1 MTAKH
6 FTIAIAGNPNC
17 GKTALFNALTGSRQ
31 HVGNW
36 PGVTVEKKEGYFEL
50 GGRHIRVVDLP
61 GTYAIFANAEDERA
75 AVDYLLSREADL
87 IINIVDATNIE
98 RNLFL
103 TSQLADMHL
112 PMVIA
117 VNMMDIAEHRGIVLD
132 LQALSETYGIPCI
145 PLSAVSDKSVMNF
158 VGEMAHVLAAP
169 MPLPKPMVYADKVEE
184 AVKLLEPKVAPVAK
198 LLNADDRW
206 VALMYLGNEKSY
218 ADKFAEAGVTID
230 KAEVT
235 RLLGEEPEFAMA
247 ESRYSKSHEV
257 AKAVI
262 ESSRTK
268 KTLSDKIDAVLLN
281 RWAALPIFLVI
292 MYLVFW
298 IAVTIGS
305 AFIDFFD
312 VLFGAIF
319 VDGLGYVLTDV
330 FHAPGFVSAILADGI
345 GAGIQTVSTFIPV
358 IFFMFLCLSF
368 LEDSGYMARA
378 AFVADRFM
386 RFLGLPGRAF
396 VPMMVGFGC
405 GVPGIMGSRV
415 LESKRER
422 FLTIFLVPFMSCGA
436 RLPVYALFAA
446 AFFGKMAGT
455 VVFLLY
461 LAGVLFAI
469 AYGLFL
475 KKSLFQGQ
483 ASNFV
488 MELPPYHLPKFKSLM
503 IHCWQRLRDY
513 IWRAGKVITIA
524 VAVLGFLNSFGIVEK
539 MYVDVN
545 GTETEIVKS
554 EEGYQMVKENEE
566 GEAENVAL
574 PEGFVVDESKISTAN
589 EFTAGNGDSE
599 NSLLSVIGKAI
610 TPVFEPFGVE
620 KENWPASVSLFTGLL
635 AKEAVIGTMNS
646 LYSMVG
652 ENNSESGIQNSE
664 SNENDKVAK
673 LEGESLPLA
682 PATDAASAAP
692 SSGDTPQRPEASE
705 ESENVIARSDSA
717 EAIFSPDSSIAAAAD
732 SAALA
737 SNVIPATEPESGTSE
752 AAPAEAAPAEAP
764 AEETVAEPAEE
775 EKPLIAGIDECPAE
789 EEEEGGAPDMK
800 GALLEALGSIPANL
814 AEVFG
819 SLVDPLG
826 TSGELEGQE
835 AAELKKETL
844 DKITDA
850 KVLTCEE
857 FAAIETFGEEEEDEK
872 TRVAVFEK
880 LAAAGLELSE
890 DEMGALEE
898 GDLSE
903 TADIYANLRSY
914 FHNPDKDGNPVDGFN
929 WQVFAFLIFILL
941 YVPCLAAM
949 GVVAREIGLGLAI
962 LMATVQTLLAW
973 AVAVLLYQ
981 VPVGGNTTWIVAA
994 IVVLVGTGIFLK
1006 LFGIKANKEKRFED

>member
-1 MTAKH
+1 MAARKLL
-6 FTIAIAGNPNC
+6 TIAIAGNPNC
-17 GKTALFNALTGSRQ
+17 GKTALFNALTGARQ

-50 GGRHIRVVDLP
+50 GDRQIRLVDLP
-61 GTYAIFANAEDERA
+61 GTYALFANAEDERA
-75 AVDYLLSREADL
+75 AVDYLLSREASL
-87 IINIVDATNIE
+87 IINIVDATNLE

-103 TSQLADMHL
+103 TSQLADMKI

-117 VNMMDIAEHRGIVLD
+117 VNMMDIAENRGIQLD
-132 LQALSETYGIPCI
+132 LDELSDFYGVPCI
-145 PLSAVSDKSVMNF
+145 PLSAVSEKSVTNF
-158 VGEMAHVLAAP
+158 ISQMGHVLASP
-169 MPLPKPMVYADKVEE
+169 MPLPKQMVYGDKVEE
-184 AVKLLEPKVAPVAK
+184 AVKVLEPKVAPVAK
-198 LLNADDRW
+198 LLDADARW
-206 VALMYLGNEKSY
+206 VSLMYLGNQKSY
-218 ADKFAEAGVTID
+218 ADKFAEADVKLD
-230 KAEVT
+230 KAEVVKI
-235 RLLGEEPEFAMA
+235 LGEEPEFAMA
-247 ESRYSKSHEV
+247 ENRYSISHEV
-257 AKAVI
+257 AGKAIV
-262 ESSRTK
+262 SARAK
-268 KTLSDKIDAVLLN
+268 KTFSDKLDAVLLN

-319 VDGLGYVLTDV
+319 VDGLGYVLGDV
-330 FHAPGFVSAILADGI
+330 LGCPSFVTAILADGI

-513 IWRAGKVITIA
+513 IWRAGKVITLA
-524 VAVLGFLNSFGIVEK
+524 VAILGFLNSFGIVEK
-539 MYVDVN
+539 
-545 GTETEIVKS
+545 
-554 EEGYQMVKENEE
+554 
-566 GEAENVAL
+566 A
-574 PEGFVVDESKISTAN
+574 VDENAPAN
-589 EFTAGNGDSE
+589 EPAGFEFTAGNGDSE

-646 LYSMVG
+646 LYSMAG
-652 ENNSESGIQNSE
+652 DEDER
-664 SNENDKVAK
+664 DVAK
-673 LEGESLPLA
+673 PEGESLPLA
-682 PATDAASAAP
+682 PAADAASATP
-692 SSGDTPQRPEASE
+692 SSGDTPQHPEASE
-705 ESENVIARSDSA
+705 ERHPEQSEGSSEVAATTDSA
-717 EAIFSPDSSIAAAAD
+717 VAAAN
-732 SAALA
+732 SATLA
-737 SNVIPATEPESGTSE
+737 ANVIPASEPESSASE
-752 AAPAEAAPAEAP
+752 MADQVRHDDEAVTA
-764 AEETVAEPAEE
+764 AEPAAE
-775 EKPLIAGIDECPAE
+775 EKPLIVGIDECPAE
-789 EEEEGGAPDMK
+789 EEEEGGAPDIK
-800 GALLEALGSIPANL
+800 GAVLEALGSIPANL

-819 SLVDPLG
+819 SLTDPLG
-826 TSGELEGQE
+826 TTGELEGQE

-857 FAAIETFGEEEEDEK
+857 YAAIETFGEEEEDEK
-872 TRVAVFEK
+872 TREAVFAK

-914 FHNPDKDGNPVDGFN
+914 FHNPDKNGNPVDGFN

-949 GVVAREIGLGLAI
+949 GVVAREIGLGLAV

-973 AVAVLLYQ
+973 AIAVLLYQ
-981 VPVGGNTTWIVAA
+981 VPVGGNMTWIVAA

-1006 LFGIKANKEKRFED
+1006 LFGMKANKEKRFED

>member
-1 MTAKH
+1 
-6 FTIAIAGNPNC
+6 
-17 GKTALFNALTGSRQ
+17 
-31 HVGNW
+31 V
-36 PGVTVEKKEGYFEL
+36 
-50 GGRHIRVVDLP
+50 
-61 GTYAIFANAEDERA
+61 
-75 AVDYLLSREADL
+75 
-87 IINIVDATNIE
+87 
-98 RNLFL
+98 
-103 TSQLADMHL
+103 
-112 PMVIA
+112 
-117 VNMMDIAEHRGIVLD
+117 
-132 LQALSETYGIPCI
+132 PCI
-145 PLSAVSDKSVMNF
+145 PLSAVSEKSVTNF
-158 VGEMAHVLAAP
+158 ISQMGHVLASP
-169 MPLPKPMVYADKVEE
+169 MPVPKQIAYADKVEE
-184 AVKLLEPKVAPVAK
+184 AVKVLEPKVAPVAE
-198 LLNADDRW
+198 LLATDARW
-206 VALMYLGNEKSY
+206 VSLMYLGNQKSY
-218 ADKFAEAGVTID
+218 ADKFAEAGVTLH
-230 KAEVT
+230 KADVVKI
-235 RLLGEEPEFAMA
+235 LGEEPEFAMA
-247 ESRYSKSHEV
+247 ENRYSIAHEV
-257 AKAVI
+257 AGKAVV
-262 ESSRTK
+262 EKRAK
-268 KTLSDKIDAVLLN
+268 KTFSDKLDAVLLN

-312 VLFGAIF
+312 TLFGAIF

-330 FHAPGFVSAILADGI
+330 LHAPGFVAAILADGI

-461 LAGVLFAI
+461 LAGVLFAV

-488 MELPPYHLPKFKSLM
+488 MELPPYHLPKVKSLM

-513 IWRAGKVITIA
+513 IWRAGKVITLA
-524 VAVLGFLNSFGIVEK
+524 VAILGFLNSFGIVEK
-539 MYVDVN
+539 
-545 GTETEIVKS
+545 
-554 EEGYQMVKENEE
+554 
-566 GEAENVAL
+566 A
-574 PEGFVVDESKISTAN
+574 VDENAPTNEPAGF

-646 LYSMVG
+646 LYSMAG
-652 ENNSESGIQNSE
+652 DEDERTLASSLQTRDER
-664 SNENDKVAK
+664 DVAK
-673 LEGESLPLA
+673 PEGEGLPLA
-682 PATDAASAAP
+682 PAADAASATP

-705 ESENVIARSDSA
+705 GSSEVAATTDSA
-717 EAIFSPDSSIAAAAD
+717 VAAPD
-732 SAALA
+732 SAATDT
-737 SNVIPATEPESGTSE
+737 NKVT
-752 AAPAEAAPAEAP
+752 
-764 AEETVAEPAEE
+764 EPAEVTVPE
-775 EKPLIAGIDECPAE
+775 EKPLIVGIDECPAE
-789 EEEEGGAPDMK
+789 EEEEGGAPDIK
-800 GALLEALGSIPANL
+800 GAVLEALGSIPANL

-819 SLVDPLG
+819 SLTDPLG

-872 TRVAVFEK
+872 TREAVFAK

-914 FHNPDKDGNPVDGFN
+914 FHNPDKNGTPVDGFN

-949 GVVAREIGLGLAI
+949 GVVAREIGLGLAV

-973 AVAVLLYQ
+973 AVSVLLYQ
-981 VPVGGNTTWIVAA
+981 VPVGGDTKWIVAA
-994 IVVLVGTGIFLK
+994 IAVLVGTGIFLK
-1006 LFGIKANKEKRFED
+1006 LFGMKANKEKRFED

>member
-268 KTLSDKIDAVLLN
+268 KTFSDKIDAVLLN

-319 VDGLGYVLTDV
+319 VDGLGYLLGDVLGC
-330 FHAPGFVSAILADGI
+330 PSFVTAILADGI

-513 IWRAGKVITIA
+513 IWRAGKVITLA

-539 MYVDVN
+539 MYVDVD
-545 GTETEIVKS
+545 GKTTEIVQA
-554 EEGYQMVKENEE
+554 EDGYQMVQENEA

-574 PEGFVVDESKISTAN
+574 PEGFVVDESKVVKSN

-620 KENWPASVSLFTGLL
+620 RENWPASVSLFTGLL

-652 ENNSESGIQNSE
+652 ENAEAPADG
-664 SNENDKVAK
+664 KVAEPVEEPK
-673 LEGESLPLA
+673 AEEPA
-682 PATDAASAAP
+682 PEQVA
-692 SSGDTPQRPEASE
+692 
-705 ESENVIARSDSA
+705 V
-717 EAIFSPDSSIAAAAD
+717 AD
-732 SAALA
+732 SAATDSVKA
-737 SNVIPATEPESGTSE
+737 DSTVAAVVDSAATDSAVVADSA
-752 AAPAEAAPAEAP
+752 AAPAESAEVVAEAAPA
-764 AEETVAEPAEE
+764 E

-981 VPVGGNTTWIVAA
+981 VPVGGNTSWIVAA

-1006 LFGIKANKEKRFED
+1006 LFGMKANKEKRFED

>member
-1 MTAKH
+1 MAARKLL
-6 FTIAIAGNPNC
+6 TIAIAGNPNC
-17 GKTALFNALTGSRQ
+17 GKTALFNALTGARQ

-50 GGRHIRVVDLP
+50 GDRQIRLVDLP
-61 GTYAIFANAEDERA
+61 GTYALFANAEDERA
-75 AVDYLLSREADL
+75 AVDYLLSREASL
-87 IINIVDATNIE
+87 IINIVDATNLE

-103 TSQLADMHL
+103 TSQLADMKI

-117 VNMMDIAEHRGIVLD
+117 VNMMDIAENRGIQLD
-132 LQALSETYGIPCI
+132 LDELSDFYGVPCI
-145 PLSAVSDKSVMNF
+145 PLSAVSEKSVTNF
-158 VGEMAHVLAAP
+158 ISQMGHVLASP
-169 MPLPKPMVYADKVEE
+169 MPVPKQIAYADKVEE
-184 AVKLLEPKVAPVAK
+184 AVKVLEPKVAPVAE
-198 LLNADDRW
+198 LLATDARW
-206 VALMYLGNEKSY
+206 VSLMYLGNQKSY
-218 ADKFAEAGVTID
+218 ADKFAEAGVTLH
-230 KAEVT
+230 KADVVKI
-235 RLLGEEPEFAMA
+235 LGEEPEFAMA
-247 ESRYSKSHEV
+247 ENRYSIAHEV
-257 AKAVI
+257 AGKAVV
-262 ESSRTK
+262 EKRAK
-268 KTLSDKIDAVLLN
+268 KTFSDKLDAVLLN

-330 FHAPGFVSAILADGI
+330 LHAPGFVSAILADGI

-513 IWRAGKVITIA
+513 IWRAGKVITLA
-524 VAVLGFLNSFGIVEK
+524 VAILGFLNSFGIVEK
-539 MYVDVN
+539 AAD
-545 GTETEIVKS
+545 
-554 EEGYQMVKENEE
+554 ENAPTNEP
-566 GEAENVAL
+566 A
-574 PEGFVVDESKISTAN
+574 GF

-646 LYSMVG
+646 LYSMAG
-652 ENNSESGIQNSE
+652 ENAE
-664 SNENDKVAK
+664 
-673 LEGESLPLA
+673 A
-682 PATDAASAAP
+682 PADSKAAEP
-692 SSGDTPQRPEASE
+692 VE
-705 ESENVIARSDSA
+705 ESKA
-717 EAIFSPDSSIAAAAD
+717 EGPAPEQVAVAD
-732 SAALA
+732 SAATDSVKA
-737 SNVIPATEPESGTSE
+737 DSTVAAVVDSAATDSA
-752 AAPAEAAPAEAP
+752 AAPAESAEVVAEAAPAEAP
-764 AEETVAEPAEE
+764 AEE
-775 EKPLIAGIDECPAE
+775 KPLIVGIDECPAE
-789 EEEEGGAPDMK
+789 EEEEGGAPDIK
-800 GALLEALGSIPANL
+800 GAFLEAIGSIPANL

-819 SLVDPLG
+819 SLTDPLG
-826 TSGELEGQE
+826 TTGELEGQE

-857 FAAIETFGEEEEDEK
+857 YAAIETFGEEEEDEK
-872 TRVAVFEK
+872 TREAVFAK

-914 FHNPDKDGNPVDGFN
+914 FHNGGHDGFN

-949 GVVAREIGLGLAI
+949 GVVAREIGLGLAV

-981 VPVGGNTTWIVAA
+981 VPVGGDAKWIVAA

>member
-268 KTLSDKIDAVLLN
+268 KTFSDKIDAVLLN

-319 VDGLGYVLTDV
+319 VDGLGYLLGDVLGC
-330 FHAPGFVSAILADGI
+330 PSFVTAILADGI

-358 IFFMFLCLSF
+358 IFFMFLCLSFLEDSGYF

-513 IWRAGKVITIA
+513 IWRAGKVITLA

-539 MYVDVN
+539 MYVDVD
-545 GTETEIVKS
+545 GKTTEIVQA
-554 EEGYQMVKENEE
+554 EDGYQMVQENEA

-574 PEGFVVDESKISTAN
+574 PEGFVVDESKVVKSN

-620 KENWPASVSLFTGLL
+620 RENWPASVSLFTGLL

-652 ENNSESGIQNSE
+652 ENAEAPADG
-664 SNENDKVAK
+664 KVAEPVEEPK
-673 LEGESLPLA
+673 AEEPA
-682 PATDAASAAP
+682 PEQVA
-692 SSGDTPQRPEASE
+692 
-705 ESENVIARSDSA
+705 V
-717 EAIFSPDSSIAAAAD
+717 AD
-732 SAALA
+732 SAATDSVKA
-737 SNVIPATEPESGTSE
+737 DSTVAAVVDSAATDSAVVADSA
-752 AAPAEAAPAEAP
+752 AAPAESAEVVAEAAPA
-764 AEETVAEPAEE
+764 E

-981 VPVGGNTTWIVAA
+981 VPVGGNTSWIVAA

-1006 LFGIKANKEKRFED
+1006 LFGMKANKEKRFED

>member
-1 MTAKH
+1 MAARKLL
-6 FTIAIAGNPNC
+6 TIAIAGNPNC
-17 GKTALFNALTGSRQ
+17 GKTALFNALTGARQ

-50 GGRHIRVVDLP
+50 GDRQIRLVDLP
-61 GTYAIFANAEDERA
+61 GTYALFANAEDERA
-75 AVDYLLSREADL
+75 AVDYLLSREASL
-87 IINIVDATNIE
+87 IINIVDATNLE

-103 TSQLADMHL
+103 TSQLADMKI

-117 VNMMDIAEHRGIVLD
+117 VNMMDIAENRGIQLD
-132 LQALSETYGIPCI
+132 LDELSDFYGVPCI
-145 PLSAVSDKSVMNF
+145 PLSAVSEKSVTNF
-158 VGEMAHVLAAP
+158 ISQMGHVLASP
-169 MPLPKPMVYADKVEE
+169 MPLPKQMVYGDKVEE
-184 AVKLLEPKVAPVAK
+184 AVKVLEPKVAPVAK
-198 LLNADDRW
+198 LLDADSRW
-206 VALMYLGNEKSY
+206 VSLMYLGNQKSY
-218 ADKFAEAGVTID
+218 ADKFAEAGVKLD
-230 KAEVT
+230 KAEVVKI
-235 RLLGEEPEFAMA
+235 LGEEPEFAMA
-247 ESRYSKSHEV
+247 ENRYSISHEV
-257 AKAVI
+257 AGKATV
-262 ESSRTK
+262 SVRTK
-268 KTLSDKIDAVLLN
+268 KTFSDKLDAVLLN

-319 VDGLGYVLTDV
+319 VDGLGYLLGDVLGC
-330 FHAPGFVSAILADGI
+330 PSFVTAVLADGI

-475 KKSLFQGQ
+475 KRSLFQGQ

-513 IWRAGKVITIA
+513 IWRAGKVITLA

-539 MYVDVN
+539 MYVDVD
-545 GTETEIVKS
+545 GKTTEIVQA
-554 EEGYQMVKENEE
+554 EDGYQMVKENEE

-574 PEGFVVDESKISTAN
+574 PEGFVVDESKVVKSN

-599 NSLLSVIGKAI
+599 NSLLSIIGKAI

-620 KENWPASVSLFTGLL
+620 RENWPASVSLFTGLL

-664 SNENDKVAK
+664 TNEDGKAAEPEQVAVAD
-673 LEGESLPLA
+673 SA
-682 PATDAASAAP
+682 ATDSVKA
-692 SSGDTPQRPEASE
+692 
-705 ESENVIARSDSA
+705 DSTV
-717 EAIFSPDSSIAAAAD
+717 AAAD
-732 SAALA
+732 SAATDSA
-737 SNVIPATEPESGTSE
+737 VVADSA
-752 AAPAEAAPAEAP
+752 AAPAEPAEVVAEAAPA
-764 AEETVAEPAEE
+764 E

-789 EEEEGGAPDMK
+789 EEEEGGAPDIK
-800 GALLEALGSIPANL
+800 GAVLEALGSIPANL

-819 SLVDPLG
+819 SLTDPLG
-826 TSGELEGQE
+826 TTGELEGQE

-857 FAAIETFGEEEEDEK
+857 YAAIETFGEEEEDEK
-872 TRVAVFEK
+872 TREAVFAK

-903 TADIYANLRSY
+903 TMDIYANLRSY
-914 FHNPDKDGNPVDGFN
+914 FHNPDKNGNPVDGFN

-981 VPVGGNTTWIVAA
+981 VPVGGNVTWIVAA

-1006 LFGIKANKEKRFED
+1006 LFGMKANKEKRFED

>member
-268 KTLSDKIDAVLLN
+268 KTFSDKIDAVLLN

-319 VDGLGYVLTDV
+319 VDGLGYLLGDVLGC
-330 FHAPGFVSAILADGI
+330 PSFVTAILADGI

-539 MYVDVN
+539 MYVDVD
-545 GTETEIVKS
+545 GKTTEIVQAD
-554 EEGYQMVKENEE
+554 EGYQMVQENEA

-574 PEGFVVDESKISTAN
+574 PEGFVVDESKVVKSN

-620 KENWPASVSLFTGLL
+620 RENWPASVSLFTGLL

-664 SNENDKVAK
+664 SNENGKVAK
-673 LEGESLPLA
+673 LEGEGLPLA
-682 PATDAASAAP
+682 PAADAASATL

-705 ESENVIARSDSA
+705 GSENVIARSDSA
-717 EAIFSPDSSIAAAAD
+717 EAISSPDSSIVAAAD
-732 SAALA
+732 SAA
-737 SNVIPATEPESGTSE
+737 NDTNKVTEPAEVTE
-752 AAPAEAAPAEAP
+752 IAA
-764 AEETVAEPAEE
+764 AEPAAE

-857 FAAIETFGEEEEDEK
+857 YAAIETFGEEEEDEK
-872 TRVAVFEK
+872 TREAVFAK

-914 FHNPDKDGNPVDGFN
+914 FHNPDKNGNPVDGFN

-981 VPVGGNTTWIVAA
+981 VPVGGNTSWIVAA
-994 IVVLVGTGIFLK
+994 IVVLIGTGIFLK
-1006 LFGIKANKEKRFED
+1006 LFGMKANKEKRFED

>member
-1 MTAKH
+1 MAARKLL
-6 FTIAIAGNPNC
+6 TIAIAGNPNC
-17 GKTALFNALTGSRQ
+17 GKTALFNALTGARQ

-50 GGRHIRVVDLP
+50 GDRQIRLVDLP
-61 GTYAIFANAEDERA
+61 GTYALFANAEDERA
-75 AVDYLLSREADL
+75 AVDYLLSREASL
-87 IINIVDATNIE
+87 IINIVDATNLE

-103 TSQLADMHL
+103 TSQLADMNI

-117 VNMMDIAEHRGIVLD
+117 VNMMDIAENRGIQLD
-132 LQALSETYGIPCI
+132 LDELSDVYGVPCI
-145 PLSAVSDKSVMNF
+145 PLSAVNEKSVTNF
-158 VGEMAHVLAAP
+158 ISQMGHVLASP
-169 MPLPKPMVYADKVEE
+169 MPLPKQITYGDKIEE
-184 AVKLLEPKVAPVAK
+184 AVKVLEPKVATVAK
-198 LLNADDRW
+198 LLATDARW
-206 VALMYLGNEKSY
+206 VALMYLGNQKSY
-218 ADKFAEAGVTID
+218 ADKFAEAGVKLD
-230 KAEVT
+230 KAEVVKI
-235 RLLGEEPEFAMA
+235 LGEEPEFAMA
-247 ESRYSKSHEV
+247 ESRYSISHNV
-257 AKAVI
+257 AGKAAV
-262 ESSRTK
+262 SNRTK
-268 KTLSDKIDAVLLN
+268 KTFSDKLDAVLLN

-330 FHAPGFVSAILADGI
+330 LHAPGFVSAILADGI

-405 GVPGIMGSRV
+405 SVPGIMGSRV

-446 AFFGKMAGT
+446 AFFGKQAGT

-461 LAGVLFAI
+461 LSGVIFAVL
-469 AYGLFL
+469 YGLFL

-513 IWRAGKVITIA
+513 VWRAGKVITLA
-524 VAVLGFLNSFGIVEK
+524 VAILGFLNSFGIVEK
-539 MYVDVN
+539 AAD
-545 GTETEIVKS
+545 
-554 EEGYQMVKENEE
+554 ENAPANEP
-566 GEAENVAL
+566 A
-574 PEGFVVDESKISTAN
+574 GF
-589 EFTAGNGDSE
+589 EFTAGNADSE

-646 LYSMVG
+646 LYSMAG
-652 ENNSESGIQNSE
+652 ENAAEAAAE
-664 SNENDKVAK
+664 
-673 LEGESLPLA
+673 
-682 PATDAASAAP
+682 PA
-692 SSGDTPQRPEASE
+692 PEAE
-705 ESENVIARSDSA
+705 QVAVADSA
-717 EAIFSPDSSIAAAAD
+717 VADSVVAVAD
-732 SAALA
+732 SAA
-737 SNVIPATEPESGTSE
+737 PAVDSAVATDS
-752 AAPAEAAPAEAP
+752 AAAETVAEAP
-764 AEETVAEPAEE
+764 AAEPAEE
-775 EKPLIAGIDECPAE
+775 EKVLIAGVDECPAE
-789 EEEEGGAPDMK
+789 EEEEGGAPDIK
-800 GALLEALGSIPANL
+800 GAVLEALGSIPANL

-819 SLVDPLG
+819 SLTDPLG

-844 DKITDA
+844 DKIEGA

-872 TRVAVFEK
+872 TREAVFEK

-914 FHNPDKDGNPVDGFN
+914 FHNPDKNGNPVDGFN

-994 IVVLVGTGIFLK
+994 IAVLVGTGIFLK
-1006 LFGIKANKEKRFED
+1006 VFGMKANKEKRFED

>member
-1 MTAKH
+1 MAARKLL
-6 FTIAIAGNPNC
+6 TIAIAGNPNC
-17 GKTALFNALTGSRQ
+17 GKTALFNALTGARQ

-50 GGRHIRVVDLP
+50 GDRQIRLVDLP
-61 GTYAIFANAEDERA
+61 GTYALFANAEDERA
-75 AVDYLLSREADL
+75 AVDYLLSREASL
-87 IINIVDATNIE
+87 IINIVDATNLE

-103 TSQLADMHL
+103 TSQLADMKI

-117 VNMMDIAEHRGIVLD
+117 VNMMDIAENRGIQLD
-132 LQALSETYGIPCI
+132 LDELSDFYGVPCI
-145 PLSAVSDKSVMNF
+145 PLSAVSEKSVTNF
-158 VGEMAHVLAAP
+158 ISQMGHVLASP
-169 MPLPKPMVYADKVEE
+169 MPVPKQIAYADKVEE
-184 AVKLLEPKVAPVAK
+184 AVKVLEPKVAPVAE
-198 LLNADDRW
+198 LLATDARW
-206 VALMYLGNEKSY
+206 VSLMYLGNQKSY
-218 ADKFAEAGVTID
+218 ADKFAEAGVTLH
-230 KAEVT
+230 KADVVKI
-235 RLLGEEPEFAMA
+235 LGEEPEFAMA
-247 ESRYSKSHEV
+247 ENRYSIAHEV
-257 AKAVI
+257 AGKAVV
-262 ESSRTK
+262 EKRAK
-268 KTLSDKIDAVLLN
+268 KTFSDKLDAVLLN

-330 FHAPGFVSAILADGI
+330 LHAPGFVSAILADGI

-461 LAGVLFAI
+461 LAGVLFAV

-488 MELPPYHLPKFKSLM
+488 MELPPYHLPKVKSLM

-513 IWRAGKVITIA
+513 IWRAGKVITLA

-539 MYVDVN
+539 AA
-545 GTETEIVKS
+545 
-554 EEGYQMVKENEE
+554 EENAPADEP
-566 GEAENVAL
+566 A
-574 PEGFVVDESKISTAN
+574 GF

-646 LYSMVG
+646 LYSMAG
-652 ENNSESGIQNSE
+652 EEDERRETKDERVDGG
-664 SNENDKVAK
+664 
-673 LEGESLPLA
+673 EGLPLA
-682 PATDAASAAP
+682 PATDAASATP

-705 ESENVIARSDSA
+705 GSSEVAATTDSA
-717 EAIFSPDSSIAAAAD
+717 VAAPD
-732 SAALA
+732 SAATDT
-737 SNVIPATEPESGTSE
+737 NKVT
-752 AAPAEAAPAEAP
+752 
-764 AEETVAEPAEE
+764 EPAEVTVPE
-775 EKPLIAGIDECPAE
+775 EKPLIVGIDECPAE
-789 EEEEGGAPDMK
+789 EEEEGGAPDIK
-800 GALLEALGSIPANL
+800 GAVLEALGSIPANL

-819 SLVDPLG
+819 SLTDPLG
-826 TSGELEGQE
+826 TTGELEGQE

-872 TRVAVFEK
+872 TREAVFAK

-914 FHNPDKDGNPVDGFN
+914 FHNPDKNGNPVDGFN

-949 GVVAREIGLGLAI
+949 GVVAREIGLGLAV
-962 LMATVQTLLAW
+962 LMATVQTILAW

-981 VPVGGNTTWIVAA
+981 VPVGGDAKWIVAA
-994 IVVLVGTGIFLK
+994 IVALVGTGIFLK
-1006 LFGIKANKEKRFED
+1006 LFGMKANKEKRFDN

>member
-1 MTAKH
+1 MAARKLL
-6 FTIAIAGNPNC
+6 TIAIAGNPNC
-17 GKTALFNALTGSRQ
+17 GKTALFNALTGARQ
-31 HVGNW
+31 RVGNW

-50 GGRHIRVVDLP
+50 GDRQIRLVDLP
-61 GTYAIFANAEDERA
+61 GTYALFANAEDERA
-75 AVDYLLSREADL
+75 AVDYLLSREASL
-87 IINIVDATNIE
+87 IINIVDATNLE

-103 TSQLADMHL
+103 TSQLADMKI

-117 VNMMDIAEHRGIVLD
+117 VNMMDIAENRGIQLD
-132 LQALSETYGIPCI
+132 LDELSDFYGVPCI
-145 PLSAVSDKSVMNF
+145 PLSAVSEKSVTNF
-158 VGEMAHVLAAP
+158 ISQMGHVLASP
-169 MPLPKPMVYADKVEE
+169 MPLPKQMVYGDKVEE
-184 AVKLLEPKVAPVAK
+184 AVKVLEPKVAPVAK
-198 LLNADDRW
+198 LLDAEARW
-206 VALMYLGNEKSY
+206 VSLMYLGNQKCY
-218 ADKFAEAGVTID
+218 ADKFAEAGVKLD
-230 KAEVT
+230 KAEVVKI
-235 RLLGEEPEFAMA
+235 LGEEPEFAMA
-247 ESRYSKSHEV
+247 ENRYSISHEV
-257 AKAVI
+257 AGKATV
-262 ESSRTK
+262 SARAK
-268 KTLSDKIDAVLLN
+268 KTFSDKLDAVLLN

-319 VDGLGYVLTDV
+319 VDGLGYLLGDVLGC
-330 FHAPGFVSAILADGI
+330 PSFVTAVLADGI

-475 KKSLFQGQ
+475 KRSLFQGQ

-513 IWRAGKVITIA
+513 IWRAGKVITLA

-539 MYVDVN
+539 
-545 GTETEIVKS
+545 
-554 EEGYQMVKENEE
+554 
-566 GEAENVAL
+566 A
-574 PEGFVVDESKISTAN
+574 VDENAPADEPAGF

-646 LYSMVG
+646 LYSMAG
-652 ENNSESGIQNSE
+652 ENAE
-664 SNENDKVAK
+664 
-673 LEGESLPLA
+673 A
-682 PATDAASAAP
+682 PAEENKAAEPVEEPKAEEPAPEQVAVADSAA
-692 SSGDTPQRPEASE
+692 T
-705 ESENVIARSDSA
+705 DSVKA
-717 EAIFSPDSSIAAAAD
+717 DSTVAAAD
-732 SAALA
+732 SAATDT
-737 SNVIPATEPESGTSE
+737 NKVTEPAEVTETAAAESAE
-752 AAPAEAAPAEAP
+752 VVAEAAPAEAP
-764 AEETVAEPAEE
+764 AEE
-775 EKPLIAGIDECPAE
+775 KPLIVGIDECPAE
-789 EEEEGGAPDMK
+789 EEEEDGAPDIK
-800 GALLEALGSIPANL
+800 GAVLEALGSIPANL

-819 SLVDPLG
+819 SLTDPLG
-826 TSGELEGQE
+826 TTGELEGQE

-857 FAAIETFGEEEEDEK
+857 YAAIETFGEEEEDEK
-872 TRVAVFEK
+872 TREAVFAK

-914 FHNPDKDGNPVDGFN
+914 FHNPDKNGNPVDGFN

-949 GVVAREIGLGLAI
+949 GVVAREIGLGLAV

-973 AVAVLLYQ
+973 AIAVLLYQ
-981 VPVGGNTTWIVAA
+981 VPVGGNMTWIVAA

-1006 LFGIKANKEKRFED
+1006 LFGMKANKEKRFED

>member
-1 MTAKH
+1 MAARKLL
-6 FTIAIAGNPNC
+6 TIAIAGNPNC
-17 GKTALFNALTGSRQ
+17 GKTALFNALTGARQ

-50 GGRHIRVVDLP
+50 GDRQIRLVDLP
-61 GTYAIFANAEDERA
+61 GTYALFANAEDERA
-75 AVDYLLSREADL
+75 AVDYLLSREASL
-87 IINIVDATNIE
+87 IINIVDATNLE

-103 TSQLADMHL
+103 TSQLADMKI

-117 VNMMDIAEHRGIVLD
+117 VNMMDIAENRGIQLD
-132 LQALSETYGIPCI
+132 LDELSDFYGVPCI
-145 PLSAVSDKSVMNF
+145 PLSAVSEKSVTNF
-158 VGEMAHVLAAP
+158 ISQMGHVLASP
-169 MPLPKPMVYADKVEE
+169 MPLPKQMVYGDKVEE
-184 AVKLLEPKVAPVAK
+184 AVKVLEPKVAPVAK
-198 LLNADDRW
+198 LLDADSRW
-206 VALMYLGNEKSY
+206 VSLMYLGNQKSY
-218 ADKFAEAGVTID
+218 ADKFAEAGVKLD
-230 KAEVT
+230 KAEVVKI
-235 RLLGEEPEFAMA
+235 LGEEPEFAMA
-247 ESRYSKSHEV
+247 ENRYSISHEV
-257 AKAVI
+257 AGKAIV
-262 ESSRTK
+262 SARAK
-268 KTLSDKIDAVLLN
+268 KTFSDKLDAVLLN

-319 VDGLGYVLTDV
+319 VDGLGYLLGDVLGC
-330 FHAPGFVSAILADGI
+330 PSFVTAVLADGI

-475 KKSLFQGQ
+475 KRSLFQGQ

-513 IWRAGKVITIA
+513 IWRAGKVITLA

-554 EEGYQMVKENEE
+554 EDGYQMVKENEE

-574 PEGFVVDESKISTAN
+574 PEGFVVDESKVVKSN

-599 NSLLSVIGKAI
+599 NSLLSTIGKAI

-652 ENNSESGIQNSE
+652 ENAEAPADGSTSSAT
-664 SNENDKVAK
+664 DKVTEPAEVTVAK
-673 LEGESLPLA
+673 EKAEEPA
-682 PATDAASAAP
+682 PEKVAVADSAATDSVKA
-692 SSGDTPQRPEASE
+692 
-705 ESENVIARSDSA
+705 DSTV
-717 EAIFSPDSSIAAAAD
+717 AAAD
-732 SAALA
+732 SAATDTNKVA
-737 SNVIPATEPESGTSE
+737 EHAEEAKTAAAEPAEVV
-752 AAPAEAAPAEAP
+752 AEAAPAE
-764 AEETVAEPAEE
+764 
-775 EKPLIAGIDECPAE
+775 EKPLIVGIDECPAE
-789 EEEEGGAPDMK
+789 EEEEGGAPDIK
-800 GALLEALGSIPANL
+800 GAVLEALGSIPANL

-819 SLVDPLG
+819 SLTDPLG
-826 TSGELEGQE
+826 TTGELEGQE

-857 FAAIETFGEEEEDEK
+857 YAAIETFGEEEEDEK
-872 TRVAVFEK
+872 TREAVFAK

-890 DEMGALEE
+890 DEMVALEE

-914 FHNPDKDGNPVDGFN
+914 FHNPDKNGNPVDGFN

-981 VPVGGNTTWIVAA
+981 VPVGGNVTWIVAA

-1006 LFGIKANKEKRFED
+1006 LFGMKANKEKRFED

>member
-1 MTAKH
+1 MAARKLL
-6 FTIAIAGNPNC
+6 TIAIAGNPNC
-17 GKTALFNALTGSRQ
+17 GKTALFNALTGARQ

-50 GGRHIRVVDLP
+50 GDRQIRLVDLP
-61 GTYAIFANAEDERA
+61 GTYALFANAEDERA
-75 AVDYLLSREADL
+75 AVDYLLSREASL
-87 IINIVDATNIE
+87 IINIVDATNLE

-103 TSQLADMHL
+103 TSQLADMHI

-117 VNMMDIAEHRGIVLD
+117 VNMMDIAENRGIQLD
-132 LQALSETYGIPCI
+132 LDELSDVYGVPCI
-145 PLSAVSDKSVMNF
+145 PLSAVSEKSVTNF
-158 VGEMAHVLAAP
+158 ISQMGHVLASP
-169 MPLPKPMVYADKVEE
+169 MPLPKQMVYGDKIEE
-184 AVKLLEPKVAPVAK
+184 AVKVLEPQVAPVAK
-198 LLNADDRW
+198 LLDADARW
-206 VALMYLGNEKSY
+206 VSLMYLGNQNSY
-218 ADKFAEAGVTID
+218 ADKFAEAGVKIN
-230 KAEVT
+230 KADVT
-235 RLLGEEPEFAMA
+235 KILGEEPEFAMA
-247 ESRYSKSHEV
+247 ENRYSISHSV
-257 AKAVI
+257 AGKAIVAAR
-262 ESSRTK
+262 EK
-268 KTLSDKIDAVLLN
+268 KTFSDKLDAVLLN

-298 IAVTIGS
+298 VAVTIGS

-330 FHAPGFVSAILADGI
+330 LHAPGFVSAILADGI

-461 LAGVLFAI
+461 LAGVLFAV

-513 IWRAGKVITIA
+513 IWRAGKVITLA
-524 VAVLGFLNSFGIVEK
+524 VAILGFLNSFGIVEK
-539 MYVDVN
+539 AAD
-545 GTETEIVKS
+545 
-554 EEGYQMVKENEE
+554 ENAPADEP
-566 GEAENVAL
+566 A
-574 PEGFVVDESKISTAN
+574 GF

-599 NSLLSVIGKAI
+599 NSLLSTIGKAI

-646 LYSMVG
+646 LYSMAG
-652 ENNSESGIQNSE
+652 EN
-664 SNENDKVAK
+664 
-673 LEGESLPLA
+673 
-682 PATDAASAAP
+682 
-692 SSGDTPQRPEASE
+692 
-705 ESENVIARSDSA
+705 A
-717 EAIFSPDSSIAAAAD
+717 E
-732 SAALA
+732 
-737 SNVIPATEPESGTSE
+737 
-752 AAPAEAAPAEAP
+752 APAEAAEAP
-764 AEETVAEPAEE
+764 AEEKAEE
-775 EKPLIAGIDECPAE
+775 EKVLIAGVDECPAE
-789 EEEEGGAPDMK
+789 EEEEGGAPDIK
-800 GALLEALGSIPANL
+800 GAVLEALGSIPANL
-814 AEVFG
+814 SEVFG
-819 SLVDPLG
+819 SLTDILG
-826 TSGELEGQE
+826 TAGELEGQE

-857 FAAIETFGEEEEDEK
+857 FAAIATFGEEEEDEK
-872 TRVAVFEK
+872 TREAVFEK
-880 LAAAGLELSE
+880 LAAAGITLDE

-914 FHNPDKDGNPVDGFN
+914 FHNPDKNGNPVDGFN

-962 LMATVQTLLAW
+962 LMATVQTILAW

-981 VPVGGNTTWIVAA
+981 VPVGGDTKWIVAA
-994 IVVLVGTGIFLK
+994 IVALVGTGIFLK
-1006 LFGIKANKEKRFED
+1006 LFGMKANKEKRFED

>member
-1 MTAKH
+1 MAARKLL
-6 FTIAIAGNPNC
+6 TIAIAGNPNC
-17 GKTALFNALTGSRQ
+17 GKTALFNALTGARQ

-50 GGRHIRVVDLP
+50 GDRQIRLVDLP
-61 GTYAIFANAEDERA
+61 GTYALFANAEDERA
-75 AVDYLLSREADL
+75 AVDYLLSREASL
-87 IINIVDATNIE
+87 IINIVDATNLE

-103 TSQLADMHL
+103 TSQLADMKI

-117 VNMMDIAEHRGIVLD
+117 VNMMDIAENRGIQLD
-132 LQALSETYGIPCI
+132 LDELSDVYGVPCI
-145 PLSAVSDKSVMNF
+145 PLSAVSEKSVTNF
-158 VGEMAHVLAAP
+158 ISQMGHVLASP
-169 MPLPKPMVYADKVEE
+169 MPLPKQMVYGDKIEE
-184 AVKLLEPKVAPVAK
+184 AVKVLEPQVAPVAK
-198 LLNADDRW
+198 LLETDARW
-206 VALMYLGNEKSY
+206 VSLMYLGNQNSY
-218 ADKFAEAGVTID
+218 ADKFAEAGVKIN
-230 KAEVT
+230 KADVT
-235 RLLGEEPEFAMA
+235 KILGEEPEFAMA
-247 ESRYSKSHEV
+247 ENRYSISHSV
-257 AKAVI
+257 AGKAIVAAR
-262 ESSRTK
+262 EK
-268 KTLSDKIDAVLLN
+268 KTFSDKLDAVLLN

-298 IAVTIGS
+298 VAVTIGS

-330 FHAPGFVSAILADGI
+330 LHAPGFVSAILADGI

-461 LAGVLFAI
+461 LAGVLFAV

-503 IHCWQRLRDY
+503 IHCWQKLRDY

-524 VAVLGFLNSFGIVEK
+524 VAILGFLNSFGIVEK

-545 GTETEIVKS
+545 GAETEIVKS

-599 NSLLSVIGKAI
+599 SSLLSVIGKAI

-646 LYSMVG
+646 LYSMAG
-652 ENNSESGIQNSE
+652 ENAE
-664 SNENDKVAK
+664 
-673 LEGESLPLA
+673 A
-682 PATDAASAAP
+682 PAEEAKPAEEPAAETPAAEAP
-692 SSGDTPQRPEASE
+692 APEQVAA
-705 ESENVIARSDSA
+705 VADSA
-717 EAIFSPDSSIAAAAD
+717 NADSAVADTNKAAEPAAEPAEVAAAD
-732 SAALA
+732 SAATDSA
-737 SNVIPATEPESGTSE
+737 VVADSA
-752 AAPAEAAPAEAP
+752 AAPAEAAEA
-764 AEETVAEPAEE
+764 AEEKAEE
-775 EKPLIAGIDECPAE
+775 EKVLIAGVDECPAE
-789 EEEEGGAPDMK
+789 EEEEGGAPDIK
-800 GALLEALGSIPANL
+800 GAVLEALGSIPANL
-814 AEVFG
+814 SEVFG
-819 SLVDPLG
+819 SLTDILG
-826 TSGELEGQE
+826 TAGELEGQE

-857 FAAIETFGEEEEDEK
+857 YAAIETFGEEEEDEK
-872 TRVAVFEK
+872 TREAVFEK
-880 LAAAGLELSE
+880 LAAAGLTLDE

-914 FHNPDKDGNPVDGFN
+914 FHNPDKNGNPVDGFN

-941 YVPCLAAM
+941 YMPCLAAM

-962 LMATVQTLLAW
+962 LMATVQTILAW

-981 VPVGGNTTWIVAA
+981 VPVGGDTKWIVAA
-994 IVVLVGTGIFLK
+994 IVALVGTGIFLK
-1006 LFGIKANKEKRFED
+1006 LFGMKANKEKRFED

>member
-1 MTAKH
+1 MAARKLL
-6 FTIAIAGNPNC
+6 TIAIAGNPNC
-17 GKTALFNALTGSRQ
+17 GKTALFNALTGARQ

-50 GGRHIRVVDLP
+50 GDRQIRLVDLP
-61 GTYAIFANAEDERA
+61 GTYALFANAEDERA
-75 AVDYLLSREADL
+75 AVDYLLSREASL
-87 IINIVDATNIE
+87 IINIVDATNLE

-103 TSQLADMHL
+103 TSQLADMKI

-117 VNMMDIAEHRGIVLD
+117 VNMMDIAENRGIQLD
-132 LQALSETYGIPCI
+132 LDELSDFYGVPCI
-145 PLSAVSDKSVMNF
+145 PLSAVSEKSVTNF
-158 VGEMAHVLAAP
+158 ISQMGHVLASP
-169 MPLPKPMVYADKVEE
+169 MPVPKQIAYADKVEE
-184 AVKLLEPKVAPVAK
+184 AVKVLEPKVTPVAE
-198 LLNADDRW
+198 LLATDARW
-206 VALMYLGNEKSY
+206 VSLMYLGNQKSY
-218 ADKFAEAGVTID
+218 ADKFAEAGVTLH
-230 KAEVT
+230 KADVVKI
-235 RLLGEEPEFAMA
+235 LGEEPEFAMA
-247 ESRYSKSHEV
+247 ENRYSIAHEV
-257 AKAVI
+257 AGKAVV
-262 ESSRTK
+262 EKRAK
-268 KTLSDKIDAVLLN
+268 KTFSDKLDAVLLN

-319 VDGLGYVLTDV
+319 VDGLGYLLGDVLGC
-330 FHAPGFVSAILADGI
+330 PSFVTAVLADGI

-513 IWRAGKVITIA
+513 IWRAGKVITLA

-539 MYVDVN
+539 
-545 GTETEIVKS
+545 
-554 EEGYQMVKENEE
+554 
-566 GEAENVAL
+566 A
-574 PEGFVVDESKISTAN
+574 VDENAPAN
-589 EFTAGNGDSE
+589 EPAGFEFTAGNGDSE

-646 LYSMVG
+646 LYSMAG
-652 ENNSESGIQNSE
+652 ENAEAPADGSKSSPT
-664 SNENDKVAK
+664 DKVA
-673 LEGESLPLA
+673 EPAEA
-682 PATDAASAAP
+682 PA
-692 SSGDTPQRPEASE
+692 PEQVA
-705 ESENVIARSDSA
+705 V
-717 EAIFSPDSSIAAAAD
+717 AD
-732 SAALA
+732 SAATDSVKA
-737 SNVIPATEPESGTSE
+737 DSTVAAVADSAATDTNKVTEPAEVTETAAESAE
-752 AAPAEAAPAEAP
+752 VVAEAAPAEAP
-764 AEETVAEPAEE
+764 AEE
-775 EKPLIAGIDECPAE
+775 KPLIVGVDECPAE
-789 EEEEGGAPDMK
+789 EEEEGGAPDIK
-800 GALLEALGSIPANL
+800 GAVLEALGSIPANL

-819 SLVDPLG
+819 SLTDPLG
-826 TSGELEGQE
+826 TTGELEGQE

-857 FAAIETFGEEEEDEK
+857 YAAIETFGEEEEDEK
-872 TRVAVFEK
+872 TREAVFAK

-914 FHNPDKDGNPVDGFN
+914 FHNPDKNGNPVDGFN

-949 GVVAREIGLGLAI
+949 GVVAREIGLGLAV

-973 AVAVLLYQ
+973 AIAVLLYQ
-981 VPVGGNTTWIVAA
+981 VPVGGNMTWIVAA

-1006 LFGIKANKEKRFED
+1006 LFGMKANKEKRFED

>member
-1 MTAKH
+1 MAARKLL
-6 FTIAIAGNPNC
+6 TIAIAGNPNC
-17 GKTALFNALTGSRQ
+17 GKTALFNALTGARQ

-50 GGRHIRVVDLP
+50 GDRQIRLVDLP
-61 GTYAIFANAEDERA
+61 GTYALFANAEDERA
-75 AVDYLLSREADL
+75 AVDYLLSREASL
-87 IINIVDATNIE
+87 IINIVDATNLE

-103 TSQLADMHL
+103 TSQLADMKI

-117 VNMMDIAEHRGIVLD
+117 VNMMDIAENRGIQLD
-132 LQALSETYGIPCI
+132 LDELSDFYGVPCI
-145 PLSAVSDKSVMNF
+145 PLSAVSEKSVTNF
-158 VGEMAHVLAAP
+158 ISQMGHVLASP
-169 MPLPKPMVYADKVEE
+169 MPLPKQMVYGDKVEE
-184 AVKLLEPKVAPVAK
+184 AVKVLEPKVAPVAK
-198 LLNADDRW
+198 LLDADARW
-206 VALMYLGNEKSY
+206 VSLMYLGNEKSY
-218 ADKFAEAGVTID
+218 ADKFAEAGVKLD
-230 KAEVT
+230 KAEVVKI
-235 RLLGEEPEFAMA
+235 LGEEPEFAMA
-247 ESRYSKSHEV
+247 ENRYSISHEV
-257 AKAVI
+257 AGKATV
-262 ESSRTK
+262 SVRTK
-268 KTLSDKIDAVLLN
+268 KTFSDKLDAVLLN

-319 VDGLGYVLTDV
+319 VDGLGYLLGDVLGC
-330 FHAPGFVSAILADGI
+330 PSFVTAILADGI

-405 GVPGIMGSRV
+405 GVPAIMGTRV

-475 KKSLFQGQ
+475 KRSLFQGQ

-513 IWRAGKVITIA
+513 IWRAGKVITLA

-539 MYVDVN
+539 MYVDVD
-545 GTETEIVKS
+545 GKTTEIVQA
-554 EEGYQMVKENEE
+554 EDGYQMVKENEE
-566 GEAENVAL
+566 GETENVAL
-574 PEGFVVDESKISTAN
+574 PEGFVVDESKVVKSN

-599 NSLLSVIGKAI
+599 NSLLSIIGKAI

-652 ENNSESGIQNSE
+652 ENAE
-664 SNENDKVAK
+664 
-673 LEGESLPLA
+673 A
-682 PATDAASAAP
+682 PAEENKAAKPTEEPKAEEPAPEQVAVADSAA
-692 SSGDTPQRPEASE
+692 A
-705 ESENVIARSDSA
+705 DSVKA
-717 EAIFSPDSSIAAAAD
+717 DSTVAAAD
-732 SAALA
+732 SAATDSA
-737 SNVIPATEPESGTSE
+737 VVADSA
-752 AAPAEAAPAEAP
+752 AAPAEPAEVVAAAAPAEEKA
-764 AEETVAEPAEE
+764 TEPAAE

-789 EEEEGGAPDMK
+789 EEEEGGAPDIK
-800 GALLEALGSIPANL
+800 GAVLEALGSIPANL

-819 SLVDPLG
+819 SLTDPLG

-857 FAAIETFGEEEEDEK
+857 YAAIETFGEEEEDEK
-872 TRVAVFEK
+872 TREAVFAK

-914 FHNPDKDGNPVDGFN
+914 FHNPDKNGNPVDGFS

-949 GVVAREIGLGLAI
+949 GVVTREIGLGLAV
-962 LMATVQTLLAW
+962 LMATVQTLIAW
-973 AVAVLLYQ
+973 AIAVLLYQ
-981 VPVGGNTTWIVAA
+981 VPVGGNMTWIVAA

-1006 LFGIKANKEKRFED
+1006 LFGMKANKEKRFED

>member
-268 KTLSDKIDAVLLN
+268 KTFSDKLDAVLLN
-281 RWAALPIFLVI
+281 RWAALPIFLLV

-330 FHAPGFVSAILADGI
+330 FHAPGFVSAILADGV

-554 EEGYQMVKENEE
+554 EEGYQMVKENKE

-717 EAIFSPDSSIAAAAD
+717 EAIFSPDSSIAATAD
-732 SAALA
+732 SAA
-737 SNVIPATEPESGTSE
+737 NDTNKVTEP
-752 AAPAEAAPAEAP
+752 AEVT
-764 AEETVAEPAEE
+764 ETAVAEPAEE
-775 EKPLIAGIDECPAE
+775 EKPLIAGVDECPAE
-789 EEEEGGAPDMK
+789 EEEEGGAPDIK

-872 TRVAVFEK
+872 ARVAVFEK

-994 IVVLVGTGIFLK
+994 IVVLIGTGIFLK
-1006 LFGIKANKEKRFED
+1006 LFGMKANKEKRFED

>member
-1 MTAKH
+1 MAARKLL
-6 FTIAIAGNPNC
+6 TIAIAGNPNC
-17 GKTALFNALTGSRQ
+17 GKTALFNALTGARQ

-50 GGRHIRVVDLP
+50 GDRQIRLVDLP
-61 GTYAIFANAEDERA
+61 GTYALFANAEDERA
-75 AVDYLLSREADL
+75 AVDYLLSREASL
-87 IINIVDATNIE
+87 IINIVDATNLE

-103 TSQLADMHL
+103 TSQLADL
-112 PMVIA
+112 KIPMVIA
-117 VNMMDIAEHRGIVLD
+117 VNMMDIAENRGIQLD
-132 LQALSETYGIPCI
+132 LDELSDFYGVPCI
-145 PLSAVSDKSVMNF
+145 PLSAVSEKSVTNF
-158 VGEMAHVLAAP
+158 ISQMGHVLTSP
-169 MPLPKPMVYADKVEE
+169 MPLPKQMVYGDKVEE
-184 AVKLLEPKVAPVAK
+184 AEKVLEPKVAPVAK
-198 LLNADDRW
+198 LLDTDARW
-206 VALMYLGNEKSY
+206 VSLMYLGNEKSY
-218 ADKFAEAGVTID
+218 ADKFAEAGVKLD
-230 KAEVT
+230 KAEVVKI
-235 RLLGEEPEFAMA
+235 LGEEPEFAMA
-247 ESRYSKSHEV
+247 ENRYSISHEV
-257 AKAVI
+257 AGKATV
-262 ESSRTK
+262 SVRAK
-268 KTLSDKIDAVLLN
+268 KTFSDKLDAVLLN

-319 VDGLGYVLTDV
+319 VDGLGYVLGDV
-330 FHAPGFVSAILADGI
+330 LGCPSFVTAILADGI

-513 IWRAGKVITIA
+513 IWRAGKVITLA
-524 VAVLGFLNSFGIVEK
+524 VAILGFLNSFGIVEK
-539 MYVDVN
+539 
-545 GTETEIVKS
+545 
-554 EEGYQMVKENEE
+554 
-566 GEAENVAL
+566 A
-574 PEGFVVDESKISTAN
+574 VDENAPSDEPAGF

-646 LYSMVG
+646 LYSMAG
-652 ENNSESGIQNSE
+652 ENAE
-664 SNENDKVAK
+664 
-673 LEGESLPLA
+673 A
-682 PATDAASAAP
+682 PADGKAAEPVEEPKAEEPAP
-692 SSGDTPQRPEASE
+692 EQVA
-705 ESENVIARSDSA
+705 V
-717 EAIFSPDSSIAAAAD
+717 AD
-732 SAALA
+732 SAATDSVKA
-737 SNVIPATEPESGTSE
+737 DSTVAAVADSAATDSAVVADS
-752 AAPAEAAPAEAP
+752 AAPAEVVAEAAPAEVP
-764 AEETVAEPAEE
+764 AE
-775 EKPLIAGIDECPAE
+775 EKPLIVGIDECPAE
-789 EEEEGGAPDMK
+789 EEEEGGAPDIK
-800 GALLEALGSIPANL
+800 GAVLEALGSIPANL

-819 SLVDPLG
+819 SLTDPLG
-826 TSGELEGQE
+826 TTGELEGQE

-857 FAAIETFGEEEEDEK
+857 YAAIETFGEEEEDEK
-872 TRVAVFEK
+872 TREAVFAK

-914 FHNPDKDGNPVDGFN
+914 FHNPDKNGNPVDGFN

-949 GVVAREIGLGLAI
+949 GVVAREIGLGLAV

-973 AVAVLLYQ
+973 AIAVLLYQ
-981 VPVGGNTTWIVAA
+981 VPVGGNMTWIVAA

-1006 LFGIKANKEKRFED
+1006 LFGMKANKEKRFED

>member
-1 MTAKH
+1 MAARKLL
-6 FTIAIAGNPNC
+6 TIAIAGNPNC
-17 GKTALFNALTGSRQ
+17 GKTALFNALTGARQ

-50 GGRHIRVVDLP
+50 GDRQIRLVDLP
-61 GTYAIFANAEDERA
+61 GTYALFANAEDERA
-75 AVDYLLSREADL
+75 AVDYLLSREASL
-87 IINIVDATNIE
+87 IINIVDATNLE

-103 TSQLADMHL
+103 TSQLADMKI

-117 VNMMDIAEHRGIVLD
+117 VNMMDIAENRGIQLD
-132 LQALSETYGIPCI
+132 LDELSDFYGVPCI
-145 PLSAVSDKSVMNF
+145 PLSAVSEKSVTNF
-158 VGEMAHVLAAP
+158 ISQMGHVLASP
-169 MPLPKPMVYADKVEE
+169 MPVPKQIAYADKVEE
-184 AVKLLEPKVAPVAK
+184 AVKVLEPKVASVAE
-198 LLNADDRW
+198 LLATDARW
-206 VALMYLGNEKSY
+206 VSLMYLGNQKSY
-218 ADKFAEAGVTID
+218 ADKFAEAGVTLH
-230 KAEVT
+230 KADVVKI
-235 RLLGEEPEFAMA
+235 LGEEPEFAMA
-247 ESRYSKSHEV
+247 ENRYSIAHEV
-257 AKAVI
+257 AGKAVV
-262 ESSRTK
+262 EKRAK
-268 KTLSDKIDAVLLN
+268 KTFSDKLDAVLLN

-312 VLFGAIF
+312 TLFGAIF

-330 FHAPGFVSAILADGI
+330 LHAPGFVAAILADGI

-461 LAGVLFAI
+461 LAGVLFAV

-488 MELPPYHLPKFKSLM
+488 MELPPYHLPKVKSLM

-513 IWRAGKVITIA
+513 IWRAGKVITLA
-524 VAVLGFLNSFGIVEK
+524 VAILGFLNSFGIVEK
-539 MYVDVN
+539 
-545 GTETEIVKS
+545 
-554 EEGYQMVKENEE
+554 
-566 GEAENVAL
+566 A
-574 PEGFVVDESKISTAN
+574 VDENAPTNEPAGF

-646 LYSMVG
+646 LYSMAG
-652 ENNSESGIQNSE
+652 ENEDERTLASSLQTRDER
-664 SNENDKVAK
+664 DVAK
-673 LEGESLPLA
+673 PEGDGLPLA
-682 PATDAASAAP
+682 PAADAASATP

-705 ESENVIARSDSA
+705 GSSEVAATTDSA
-717 EAIFSPDSSIAAAAD
+717 VAAPD
-732 SAALA
+732 SAATDT
-737 SNVIPATEPESGTSE
+737 NKVT
-752 AAPAEAAPAEAP
+752 
-764 AEETVAEPAEE
+764 EPAEVTVPE
-775 EKPLIAGIDECPAE
+775 EKPLIVGIDECPAE
-789 EEEEGGAPDMK
+789 EEEEGGAPDIK
-800 GALLEALGSIPANL
+800 GAFLEALGSIPENL
-814 AEVFG
+814 AAVFG
-819 SLVDPLG
+819 RLLDPLE
-826 TSGELEGQE
+826 TSGQLGDQE

-857 FAAIETFGEEEEDEK
+857 YAAIETFGEEEEDEK
-872 TRVAVFEK
+872 TREAVFAK

-914 FHNPDKDGNPVDGFN
+914 FHNPDKNGTPVDGFN

-949 GVVAREIGLGLAI
+949 GVVAREIGIGLAV

-973 AVAVLLYQ
+973 AVSVLLYQ
-981 VPVGGNTTWIVAA
+981 VPVGGDTKWIVAA
-994 IVVLVGTGIFLK
+994 IAVLVGTGIFLK
-1006 LFGIKANKEKRFED
+1006 LFGMKANKEKRFED

>member
-235 RLLGEEPEFAMA
+235 KFLGEEPEFAMA

-268 KTLSDKIDAVLLN
+268 KTFSDKIDAVLLN

-312 VLFGAIF
+312 VLFGAVF
-319 VDGLGYVLTDV
+319 VDGLGYLLGDVLGC
-330 FHAPGFVSAILADGI
+330 PSFVTAILADGI

-488 MELPPYHLPKFKSLM
+488 MELPPYHMPKFKSLM

-513 IWRAGKVITIA
+513 IWRAGKVITLA

-539 MYVDVN
+539 
-545 GTETEIVKS
+545 
-554 EEGYQMVKENEE
+554 
-566 GEAENVAL
+566 A
-574 PEGFVVDESKISTAN
+574 VDENAPTNEPAGF

-652 ENNSESGIQNSE
+652 EN
-664 SNENDKVAK
+664 
-673 LEGESLPLA
+673 
-682 PATDAASAAP
+682 AS
-692 SSGDTPQRPEASE
+692 D
-705 ESENVIARSDSA
+705 
-717 EAIFSPDSSIAAAAD
+717 
-732 SAALA
+732 
-737 SNVIPATEPESGTSE
+737 VIPATEPESGTGEMADQVRHDDENVATADTTANDTNKVAEPAAETAEVVADSA
-752 AAPAEAAPAEAP
+752 AAPAESAEVVAEAAPAEAP
-764 AEETVAEPAEE
+764 AEETVVEPAAE

-872 TRVAVFEK
+872 ARVAVFEK

>member
-1 MTAKH
+1 MAARKLL
-6 FTIAIAGNPNC
+6 TIAIAGNPNC
-17 GKTALFNALTGSRQ
+17 GKTALFNALTGARQ

-50 GGRHIRVVDLP
+50 GDRQIRLVDLP
-61 GTYAIFANAEDERA
+61 GTYALFANAEDERA
-75 AVDYLLSREADL
+75 AVDYLLSREASL
-87 IINIVDATNIE
+87 IINIVDATNLE

-103 TSQLADMHL
+103 TSQLADMKI

-117 VNMMDIAEHRGIVLD
+117 VNMMDIAENRGIQLD
-132 LQALSETYGIPCI
+132 LDELSDFYGVPCI
-145 PLSAVSDKSVMNF
+145 PLSAVSEKSVTNF
-158 VGEMAHVLAAP
+158 ISQMGHVLASP
-169 MPLPKPMVYADKVEE
+169 MPLPKQMVYGDKVEE
-184 AVKLLEPKVAPVAK
+184 AVKVLEPKVAPVAK
-198 LLNADDRW
+198 LLDADARW
-206 VALMYLGNEKSY
+206 VSLMYLGNQKSY
-218 ADKFAEAGVTID
+218 ADKFAEAGVKLD
-230 KAEVT
+230 KTEVVKI
-235 RLLGEEPEFAMA
+235 LGEEPEFAMA
-247 ESRYSKSHEV
+247 ENRYSISHEV
-257 AKAVI
+257 AGKATV
-262 ESSRTK
+262 SVRTK
-268 KTLSDKIDAVLLN
+268 KTFSDKLDAVLLN

-319 VDGLGYVLTDV
+319 VDGLGYLLGDVLGC
-330 FHAPGFVSAILADGI
+330 PSFVTAVLADGI

-461 LAGVLFAI
+461 LSGVLFAI

-475 KKSLFQGQ
+475 KRSLFQGQ

-513 IWRAGKVITIA
+513 IWRAGKVITLA

-539 MYVDVN
+539 MYVDVD
-545 GTETEIVKS
+545 GKTTEIVQA
-554 EEGYQMVKENEE
+554 EDGYQMVKENEE

-574 PEGFVVDESKISTAN
+574 PEGFVVDESKVVKSN

-652 ENNSESGIQNSE
+652 ENEDERRETKDERVDG
-664 SNENDKVAK
+664 
-673 LEGESLPLA
+673 GESLPLA
-682 PATDAASAAP
+682 PAADAASATP
-692 SSGDTPQRPEASE
+692 SSGDTPQRPESE
-705 ESENVIARSDSA
+705 QVAVADSA
-717 EAIFSPDSSIAAAAD
+717 ATDSVKADSTVAAAD
-732 SAALA
+732 SAVTDSAVVA
-737 SNVIPATEPESGTSE
+737 DSV
-752 AAPAEAAPAEAP
+752 AAPAESAEVVAAAAPAEEKA
-764 AEETVAEPAEE
+764 TEPAAE
-775 EKPLIAGIDECPAE
+775 EKPLIVGIDECPAE
-789 EEEEGGAPDMK
+789 EEEEGGAPDIK
-800 GALLEALGSIPANL
+800 GAVLEALGSIPANL

-819 SLVDPLG
+819 SLTDPLG
-826 TSGELEGQE
+826 TTGELEGQE

-857 FAAIETFGEEEEDEK
+857 YAAIETFGEEEEDEK
-872 TRVAVFEK
+872 TREAVFAK

-914 FHNPDKDGNPVDGFN
+914 FHNPDKNGNPVDGFN

-949 GVVAREIGLGLAI
+949 GVVAREIGLGLAV

-973 AVAVLLYQ
+973 AIAVLLYQ
-981 VPVGGNTTWIVAA
+981 VPVGGNMTWIVAA

-1006 LFGIKANKEKRFED
+1006 LFGMKANKEKRFED

>member
-268 KTLSDKIDAVLLN
+268 KTFSDKIDAVLLN

-319 VDGLGYVLTDV
+319 VDGLGYLLGDVLGC
-330 FHAPGFVSAILADGI
+330 PSFVTAILADGI

-488 MELPPYHLPKFKSLM
+488 MELPPYHMPKFKSLM

-539 MYVDVN
+539 MYVDVD
-545 GTETEIVKS
+545 GKTTEIVQAD
-554 EEGYQMVKENEE
+554 EGYQMVQENEA

-574 PEGFVVDESKISTAN
+574 PEGFVVDESKVVKSN

-652 ENNSESGIQNSE
+652 ENAETPADG
-664 SNENDKVAK
+664 KAAK

-682 PATDAASAAP
+682 PAADAASAAP

-717 EAIFSPDSSIAAAAD
+717 EAISSPDSSIAAAAD
-732 SAALA
+732 SAV
-737 SNVIPATEPESGTSE
+737 NDTNKVTEP
-752 AAPAEAAPAEAP
+752 AEVT
-764 AEETVAEPAEE
+764 ETVAEPAAE
-775 EKPLIAGIDECPAE
+775 EKPLIAGIDECPVE
-789 EEEEGGAPDMK
+789 EEEEGGAPDIK

-872 TRVAVFEK
+872 TRETVFAK

-914 FHNPDKDGNPVDGFN
+914 FHNPDKNGNPVDGFN

-981 VPVGGNTTWIVAA
+981 VPVGGNTLWIVAA

-1006 LFGIKANKEKRFED
+1006 LFGMKANKEKRFED

>member
-1 MTAKH
+1 MAARKLL
-6 FTIAIAGNPNC
+6 TIAIAGNPNC
-17 GKTALFNALTGSRQ
+17 GKTALFNALTGARQ

-50 GGRHIRVVDLP
+50 GDRQIRLVDLP
-61 GTYAIFANAEDERA
+61 GTYALFANAEDERA
-75 AVDYLLSREADL
+75 AVDYLLSREASL
-87 IINIVDATNIE
+87 IINIVDATNLE

-103 TSQLADMHL
+103 TSQLADMKI

-117 VNMMDIAEHRGIVLD
+117 VNMMDIAENRGIQLD
-132 LQALSETYGIPCI
+132 LDELSDFYGVPCI
-145 PLSAVSDKSVMNF
+145 PLSAVSEKSVTNF
-158 VGEMAHVLAAP
+158 ISQMGHVLASP
-169 MPLPKPMVYADKVEE
+169 MPLPKQIAYADKVEE
-184 AVKLLEPKVAPVAK
+184 AVKVLEPKVAPVAK
-198 LLNADDRW
+198 LLATDARW
-206 VALMYLGNEKSY
+206 VSLMYLGNEKSY
-218 ADKFAEAGVTID
+218 ADKFAEAGVKIN
-230 KAEVT
+230 KADVVKI
-235 RLLGEEPEFAMA
+235 LGEEPEFAMA
-247 ESRYSKSHEV
+247 ENRYSISHEV
-257 AKAVI
+257 AGKAIV
-262 ESSRTK
+262 SARAK
-268 KTLSDKIDAVLLN
+268 KTFSDKLDAVLLN
-281 RWAALPIFLVI
+281 RWAALPIFLVV

-330 FHAPGFVSAILADGI
+330 LHAPGFVSAILADGI

-461 LAGVLFAI
+461 LAGVLFAV

-513 IWRAGKVITIA
+513 IWRAGKVITLA

-554 EEGYQMVKENEE
+554 EDGYQMVKENEE

-574 PEGFVVDESKISTAN
+574 PEGFVVDESKISIAN

-652 ENNSESGIQNSE
+652 EDEEAPADGSTSSPTE
-664 SNENDKVAK
+664 KVA
-673 LEGESLPLA
+673 EPAEAPTAEA
-682 PATDAASAAP
+682 PAPEHVAAA
-692 SSGDTPQRPEASE
+692 DTSKVTEL
-705 ESENVIARSDSA
+705 A
-717 EAIFSPDSSIAAAAD
+717 EVTAAD
-732 SAALA
+732 SAATDSA
-737 SNVIPATEPESGTSE
+737 VATDSAAAPAETAE
-752 AAPAEAAPAEAP
+752 AAPAEAAAEAP
-764 AEETVAEPAEE
+764 AAEPAEE
-775 EKPLIAGIDECPAE
+775 EKTLIAGVDECPAE
-789 EEEEGGAPDMK
+789 EEEEGGAPDIK
-800 GALLEALGSIPANL
+800 GAVLEALGSIPANL

-819 SLVDPLG
+819 SLTDPLG
-826 TSGELEGQE
+826 TTGELEGQE

-857 FAAIETFGEEEEDEK
+857 YAAIETFGEEEEDEK
-872 TRVAVFEK
+872 TREAVFAK

-914 FHNPDKDGNPVDGFN
+914 FHNPDKNGTPVDGFN

-949 GVVAREIGLGLAI
+949 GVVAREIGLGLAV
-962 LMATVQTLLAW
+962 LMATVQTILAW

-981 VPVGGNTTWIVAA
+981 VPVGGDAKWIVAA
-994 IVVLVGTGIFLK
+994 IVALVGTGIFLK
-1006 LFGIKANKEKRFED
+1006 LFGMKANKEKRFDN